1 MPSGGKKVSK
11 KLKRVSSQSDAKPP
25 SSSAAVTTPTSSRSP
40 SRPQGPTT
48 SKVCHS
54 IFDTLLCPSPSTC
67 TVPGTMAQ
75 SAASSARSRFV
86 LATGRLTHFDQKLN
100 APDARTPTPQP
111 NSEQIRGMWLEVE
124 SEYRACSALLATEDP
139 DGQVEVQDIYDEC
152 YAVYEQSLAELNDHL
167 QPPTVI
173 PTAQPAVQVQMSNDC
188 RLPPCDTE
196 VFSGDYQQWPTF
208 RDLFTAIYINN
219 ARLTPVEKLY
229 HLNQKTSGEAHDI
242 VAQAPLTND
251 GFESAW
257 NHLRER
263 FQNKRL
269 ILKAQLKI
277 LFSLPSIRSE
287 SGAALKE
294 LQRSV
299 HKCITTLQHSEVST
313 DSCFADGVLVYLITA
328 KLPKATVELWE
339 QSVPNK
345 FEVPT
350 WRAMNKFLEE
360 RYLSLEATEDGHPGI
375 EPHYNS
381 RPSLP
386 TPAHRRVNSFEGRIS
401 NKARTCDLCSR
412 SYHPVRSCPEF
423 LRLTVQERSSY
434 IQQKQLCLNCFARG
448 HQLRDCTSAYNCSTC
463 SGRHHTLLHRG
474 EQTPSGSNCAPSP
487 HTTQAP
493 ATIQSTSSSLPSS
506 NDSAHVQSY
515 CATNVHQVLL
525 GTAIVDICHAGTRY
539 KARALIDSGSEA
551 TFITERMFKII
562 RPPSKPSRLKSL
574 NYMTDLPKLHLAD
587 PSFHRSAQIDVLIG
601 ADILPSI
608 LLSGFRSNICGS
620 LLGQETIF
628 GWVLS
633 GPVAADSSRIIS
645 SFTTKI
651 SVSSDVRLEKL
662 LTRFWEVED
671 LPGRPTSESDSICE
685 ENFLQTTQRAP
696 DGRYIVTLPFKCPE
710 KIDLG
715 YSRPSAHAQFLR
727 NEQRLQ
733 RNLPLK
739 KQYDDVIHEYL
750 ELGHMKQVPPSH
762 DSGHFYLPHHAVFK
776 PESTTTKVR
785 VVFNASSPSSNG
797 RSLNDVLHSGPVLQS
812 DLTTQILKWRVFRYV
827 FNADIN
833 KMYRQILVAPQ
844 HTPYQRIIF
853 RNPNGDVCDYELDT
867 VTFGVN
873 CAPFLAIRVLRQ
885 LAHEVHPS
893 ASVPNG
899 KRHPGQLH
907 IAKLFDPAGWLAPFV
922 IQAKMFMQE
931 VWLREL
937 GWDED
942 LPGDLPAIQQIHIPR
957 WIHVC
962 PTAKVQ
968 IHGFCDASQRAYGA
982 AIYVRVERPNGI
994 FCSLLTAKT
1003 RVAPV
1008 RTISLPRLELCGAVL
1023 LAELSAAI
1031 LPQMPLDS
1039 SQVSFWT
1046 DSTIVLAWLHKPA
1059 CEWTTF
1065 VGNRVAKIARCNSG
1079 ELWSHVRS
1087 EDNPADLA
1095 SRGIGPIDLAGNDM
1109 WWHGPAWLRLPQ
1121 SQWPCPLD
1129 PFPETDLEK
1138 RAVKVLHTSSTSSD
1152 ILSRFSDLGRALRVL
1167 TYVQRFIQRCRG
1179 GSVHNSNEVSGAEIA
1194 AALQA
1199 VTIATQGMHYADEH
1213 RCLTT
1218 KRPLPASSS
1227 LRNLNPFIDQNGVMR
1242 ACGRVQA
1249 SASMSYNEKHPI
1261 LLPPA
1266 SLLVRLL
1273 VRFTHHIV
1281 LHGGNQLVIRLLRAT
1296 YWIPRLRHI
1305 VKAVIQS
1312 CKVCVIHR
1320 KRLQTQLMGD
1330 LPSTRVTFSRPFTYT
1345 GVDFAGPFDVKSFI
1359 GRACRKT
1366 KGYVCVFV
1374 CFTTKAIHLEATS
1387 DLSTDTFLAAF
1398 ARFVARRGCPHEVQ
1412 SDNGRNFVGA
1422 SRALAVDLLEAIRT
1436 RTSAVY
1442 SQQGLSWR
1450 FIPPGAPHM
1459 GGLWEAGVKSFKTL
1473 FQRSMCTAKYTLEE
1487 FATLLSKIE
1496 ACLNSRPI
1504 SPMSEDPND
1513 PLALSPGHFLIG
1525 GPLLSVA
1532 EPEIKES
1539 ASSILNRWQHLQ
1551 ALNQQFCSRWKTE
1564 YLRELHKRTKWQHP
1578 TRDLEVGDLVVI
1590 KEDNI
1595 PSHEWRLGRV
1605 QKTYPGPDDKV
1616 RVIDL
1621 NTVRGLIKRPITKVV
1636 LLPMESEIQS
1646 TYSRVLPDP

>member
-1 MPSGGKKVSK
+1 MPSGGKRVSK

-48 SKVCHS
+48 SKVCPS

-100 APDARTPTPQP
+100 APDARTPTISLSQVRR
-111 NSEQIRGMWLEVE
+111 EQIRGMWLEVE

-173 PTAQPAVQVQMSNDC
+173 PTAQPAVQVQMSNGC

-242 VAQAPLTND
+242 VALAPLTND

-299 HKCITTLQHSEVST
+299 HKCLTTLQHSEVST

-381 RPSLP
+381 RTSLP
-386 TPAHRRVNSFEGRIS
+386 TPAPRRVNSFEGRIS

-474 EQTPSGSNCAPSP
+474 EQTPSGSNDAPSP

-493 ATIQSTSSSLPSS
+493 TTIQSTSSSLPSS
-506 NDSAHVQSY
+506 NDSARVQSY

-562 RPPSKPSRLKSL
+562 RPPFQAVQAQVSGLSQTVAAKAQKLCHFTIGSALRPGLQVETTAYVLPQLAGNLPSYPVPQ

-873 CAPFLAIRVLRQ
+873 CAPYLAIRVLRQ
-885 LAHEVHPS
+885 LAQEVHPRFPMASDILANYMYVDDVLAGAHTQPQAIS
-893 ASVPNG
+893 AIAELREALDSAGFPLRKWTANQKGVLSDIPREHLLRADFLELEESSIAKTLGIRWQASADEFFFVPPELIHRESCT
-899 KRHPGQLH
+899 KRNVLSQ

-942 LPGDLPAIQQIHIPR
+942 LPGDLRQTWETFLQSFPAIQQIHIPR

-1179 GSVHNSNEVSGAEIA
+1179 GSVHNSNEPRSHDGTPA
-1194 AALQA
+1194 AH
-1199 VTIATQGMHYADEH
+1199 THPTQKH
-1213 RCLTT
+1213 RGPSSRQQTYPRYYVL
-1218 KRPLPASSS
+1218 PLPSLPRRPSS
-1227 LRNLNPFIDQNGVMR
+1227 
-1242 ACGRVQA
+1242 
-1249 SASMSYNEKHPI
+1249 
-1261 LLPPA
+1261 
-1266 SLLVRLL
+1266 
-1273 VRFTHHIV
+1273 
-1281 LHGGNQLVIRLLRAT
+1281 
-1296 YWIPRLRHI
+1296 
-1305 VKAVIQS
+1305 
-1312 CKVCVIHR
+1312 
-1320 KRLQTQLMGD
+1320 
-1330 LPSTRVTFSRPFTYT
+1330 
-1345 GVDFAGPFDVKSFI
+1345 
-1359 GRACRKT
+1359 
-1366 KGYVCVFV
+1366 
-1374 CFTTKAIHLEATS
+1374 
-1387 DLSTDTFLAAF
+1387 
-1398 ARFVARRGCPHEVQ
+1398 
-1412 SDNGRNFVGA
+1412 
-1422 SRALAVDLLEAIRT
+1422 
-1436 RTSAVY
+1436 
-1442 SQQGLSWR
+1442 
-1450 FIPPGAPHM
+1450 
-1459 GGLWEAGVKSFKTL
+1459 
-1473 FQRSMCTAKYTLEE
+1473 
-1487 FATLLSKIE
+1487 
-1496 ACLNSRPI
+1496 
-1504 SPMSEDPND
+1504 
-1513 PLALSPGHFLIG
+1513 
-1525 GPLLSVA
+1525 
-1532 EPEIKES
+1532 
-1539 ASSILNRWQHLQ
+1539 
-1551 ALNQQFCSRWKTE
+1551 
-1564 YLRELHKRTKWQHP
+1564 
-1578 TRDLEVGDLVVI
+1578 
-1590 KEDNI
+1590 
-1595 PSHEWRLGRV
+1595 
-1605 QKTYPGPDDKV
+1605 
-1616 RVIDL
+1616 
-1621 NTVRGLIKRPITKVV
+1621 
-1636 LLPMESEIQS
+1636 
-1646 TYSRVLPDP
+1646 